1 MFMPR
6 TALTHALR
14 GRGKALAAGLGVA
27 AALAGAGSAS
37 AALTSGPVSATHL
50 SAPAHA
56 AELTS
61 HHVSATPVRITPTS
75 SVTQASS
82 GNPAPA
88 HAATGAVVSE
98 PTQAPSGS
106 PAPAQAA
113 TGAVVP
119 VPAKPAAAQPAPAQS
134 QPAAA
139 QPAAAPAA
147 QPAQPAAAPAAQPAQ
162 QTQQQQEQQQPVTQP
177 ASGPY
182 QIYDSTTPSS
192 IPAGQQAA
200 VYANG
205 TYAASPSQLAGHA
218 NTIWID
224 TNGSDPHANALDVE
238 PGDATP
244 QQAGQWVAQKLT
256 ETPNQVAIVYT
267 FRSDWPA
274 VQAAVGQLPQW
285 MQSHVRWWI
294 ADPTGVPHMVPGAS
308 ATQWYWGANYDIS
321 TANPGF

>member
-14 GRGKALAAGLGVA
+14 GRGKTLAAGLGIA
-27 AALAGAGSAS
+27 AAVAGAGSAS
-37 AALTSGPVSATHL
+37 AALTSSPVSATHL

-61 HHVSATPVRITPTS
+61 HHVSASPVRITPGAS
-75 SVTQASS
+75 GTQATTGSV
-82 GNPAPA
+82 APA
-88 HAATGAVVSE
+88 HAATGAVV
-98 PTQAPSGS
+98 
-106 PAPAQAA
+106 PAPVQ
-113 TGAVVP
+113 P
-119 VPAKPAAAQPAPAQS
+119 VAAQPTPAQS
-134 QPAAA
+134 QPTAA
-139 QPAAAPAA
+139 QPAAAPA
-147 QPAQPAAAPAAQPAQ
+147 
-162 QTQQQQEQQQPVTQP
+162 QTQQQQEQAQPVTQP

-200 VYANG
+200 VYADG
-205 TYAASPSQLAGHA
+205 TYAASPSQVAGHP
-218 NTIWID
+218 NTLWID
-224 TNGSDPHANALDVE
+224 TNGSDPRANALDVE

-256 ETPNQVAIVYT
+256 DTPNQVAIVYT

-274 VQAAVGQLPQW
+274 AQAAVGQLPQW

-308 ATQWYWGANYDIS
+308 ATQWYWGQNYDIS

>member
-14 GRGKALAAGLGVA
+14 GRGKTLVAGLGVA

-37 AALTSGPVSATHL
+37 AALTSSPVSSTHL

-61 HHVSATPVRITPTS
+61 HHVSASPVHITPVS
-75 SVTQASS
+75 GTQ
-82 GNPAPA
+82 
-88 HAATGAVVSE
+88 AATGTA
-98 PTQAPSGS
+98 THAP
-106 PAPAQAA
+106 AA

-119 VPAKPAAAQPAPAQS
+119 APAQTGVAQPAPAQS
-134 QPAAA
+134 QPTAA
-139 QPAAAPAA
+139 QPAAAPAG
-147 QPAQPAAAPAAQPAQ
+147 QPAAAQ
-162 QTQQQQEQQQPVTQP
+162 QTQQQQEQEHPVTQP

-200 VYANG
+200 VYADG
-205 TYAASPSQLAGHA
+205 TYAASPSQMAGHP
-218 NTIWID
+218 NTLWID

-256 ETPNQVAIVYT
+256 DTPNQVAIVYT

-274 VQAAVGQLPQW
+274 AQAAIGQLPQW

-308 ATQWYWGANYDIS
+308 ATQWYWGPNYDVS

>member
-14 GRGKALAAGLGVA
+14 GRGKTLVAGLGVA

-61 HHVSATPVRITPTS
+61 HHVSASPVRITPG
-75 SVTQASS
+75 ASATTGS
-82 GNPAPA
+82 PAPG
-88 HAATGAVVSE
+88 HAATGAVV
-98 PTQAPSGS
+98 
-106 PAPAQAA
+106 PATAQ
-113 TGAVVP
+113 
-119 VPAKPAAAQPAPAQS
+119 PAAAQPTPAQS
-134 QPAAA
+134 QPTAA
-139 QPAAAPAA
+139 QPAAAPA
-147 QPAQPAAAPAAQPAQ
+147 P
-162 QTQQQQEQQQPVTQP
+162 TQQQQEQEQPVTQA

-200 VYANG
+200 VYSDGA
-205 TYAASPSQLAGHA
+205 YAASPSQVAGHPG
-218 NTIWID
+218 TIWID
-224 TNGSDPHANALDVE
+224 TNGSNPSANALDVE

-244 QQAGQWVAQKLT
+244 AQAGQWVAQKLT
-256 ETPNQVAIVYT
+256 DTPDQVAIVYT
-267 FRSDWPA
+267 MRSDWPA

-308 ATQWYWGANYDIS
+308 ATQWYWGPSYDIS

>member
-14 GRGKALAAGLGVA
+14 GRGKTLAAGLGVA

-37 AALTSGPVSATHL
+37 AALTSSPVSATHL

-61 HHVSATPVRITPTS
+61 HHVSASPVHITPTTPA
-75 SVTQASS
+75 TQAASDS
-82 GNPAPA
+82 TAPA
-88 HAATGAVVSE
+88 AAATGAAVPG
-98 PTQAPSGS
+98 PTLHSAP
-106 PAPAQAA
+106 
-113 TGAVVP
+113 
-119 VPAKPAAAQPAPAQS
+119 AAQPAPAQT
-134 QPAAA
+134 Q
-139 QPAAAPAA
+139 
-147 QPAQPAAAPAAQPAQ
+147 QPAQATAAPTAQ
-162 QTQQQQEQQQPVTQP
+162 QTQQQQEQAPPVTQP

-200 VYANG
+200 VYADG
-205 TYAASPSQLAGHA
+205 TYAASPSQLAGHP
-218 NTIWID
+218 NTLWID

-274 VQAAVGQLPQW
+274 AQAAIGQLPQW

-308 ATQWYWGANYDIS
+308 ATQWYWGPNYDIS

>member
-6 TALTHALR
+6 TARLTHALR
-14 GRGKALAAGLGVA
+14 GRGKTLVAGLGVA

-37 AALTSGPVSATHL
+37 AVLTSSPVSATHL

-61 HHVSATPVRITPTS
+61 HHVSASPVHITPGTAGA
-75 SVTQASS
+75 TAS
-82 GNPAPA
+82 AAAA
-88 HAATGAVVSE
+88 HAATGAVV
-98 PTQAPSGS
+98 PST
-106 PAPAQAA
+106 P
-113 TGAVVP
+113 
-119 VPAKPAAAQPAPAQS
+119 

-139 QPAAAPAA
+139 QPTPAQSQPTAA
-147 QPAQPAAAPAAQPAQ
+147 QPAAVPAQSPAPAQPAQ
-162 QTQQQQEQQQPVTQP
+162 QTQQQEEQEQPVTQA

-200 VYANG
+200 VYSDGA
-205 TYAASPSQLAGHA
+205 YAATPSQVAGHPG
-218 NTIWID
+218 TIWID
-224 TNGSDPHANALDVE
+224 TNGSNPSANALDVE

-244 QQAGQWVAQKLT
+244 AQAGQWVAQKLT
-256 ETPNQVAIVYT
+256 DTPNQVAIVYT
-267 FRSDWPA
+267 MRSDWPA

-308 ATQWYWGANYDIS
+308 ATQWYWGPNYDIS
-321 TANPGF
+321 TASPGF

>member
-14 GRGKALAAGLGVA
+14 GRGKTLVAGLGVA

-37 AALTSGPVSATHL
+37 AALTSSPVTATHL

-61 HHVSATPVRITPTS
+61 HHVSASPVHR
-75 SVTQASS
+75 
-82 GNPAPA
+82 
-88 HAATGAVVSE
+88 
-98 PTQAPSGS
+98 
-106 PAPAQAA
+106 A

-119 VPAKPAAAQPAPAQS
+119 STSQPAAAQPTPAQS
-134 QPAAA
+134 QPTAA
-139 QPAAAPAA
+139 QPAAAPA
-147 QPAQPAAAPAAQPAQ
+147 
-162 QTQQQQEQQQPVTQP
+162 QTQQQQEQEPPVTQA

-200 VYANG
+200 VYSDGA
-205 TYAASPSQLAGHA
+205 YAASPSQVAGHPG
-218 NTIWID
+218 TIWID
-224 TNGSDPHANALDVE
+224 TNGSNPSANALDVE

-244 QQAGQWVAQKLT
+244 AQAGQWVAQKLT
-256 ETPNQVAIVYT
+256 DTPSQVAIVYT
-267 FRSDWPA
+267 MRSDWPA

-308 ATQWYWGANYDIS
+308 ATQWYWGPNYDIS
-321 TANPGF
+321 TASPGF

>member
-14 GRGKALAAGLGVA
+14 GRGKTLVAGLGVA

-37 AALTSGPVSATHL
+37 AALTSSPVSATHL

-61 HHVSATPVRITPTS
+61 SHVSASPVRVTPGAS
-75 SVTQASS
+75 ATQATT
-82 GNPAPA
+82 PA
-88 HAATGAVVSE
+88 HAATGAVV
-98 PTQAPSGS
+98 
-106 PAPAQAA
+106 PAPAQPVVPAHAA

-119 VPAKPAAAQPAPAQS
+119 APAQPAAPQPAPAQS
-134 QPAAA
+134 QPAPA
-139 QPAAAPAA
+139 QATAAPAA
-147 QPAQPAAAPAAQPAQ
+147 QPSQ
-162 QTQQQQEQQQPVTQP
+162 QTQQPVTQP

-182 QIYDSTTPSS
+182 QFYDSTTPSS

-200 VYANG
+200 VYADG
-205 TYAASPSQLAGHA
+205 AYAASPSQVAGHP

-267 FRSDWPA
+267 MRSDWPA

-308 ATQWYWGANYDIS
+308 ATQWSWGPNYDIS

>member
-6 TALTHALR
+6 TARLTHALR
-14 GRGKALAAGLGVA
+14 GRGKTLVAGLGVA

-37 AALTSGPVSATHL
+37 AVLTSGPATATHD
-50 SAPAHA
+50 SAAAHA
-56 AELTS
+56 AALTS
-61 HHVSATPVRITPTS
+61 HHVSASPVHITPAASATHAATS
-75 SVTQASS
+75 A
-82 GNPAPA
+82 PAPA
-88 HAATGAVVSE
+88 PSTHAATSAPAPAPSTHAATGAATSA
-98 PTQAPSGS
+98 PTQHSAPAAQPS
-106 PAPAQAA
+106 PAQAA
-113 TGAVVP
+113 P
-119 VPAKPAAAQPAPAQS
+119 LQ
-134 QPAAA
+134 A

-147 QPAQPAAAPAAQPAQ
+147 QPAPAQ
-162 QTQQQQEQQQPVTQP
+162 QTQQQEQQEQPVTQP

-200 VYANG
+200 VYSDGA
-205 TYAASPSQLAGHA
+205 YAASPSQVAGHP

-224 TNGSDPHANALDVE
+224 TNGSNPSANALDVE

-244 QQAGQWVAQKLT
+244 AQAAQWVAQKLT
-256 ETPNQVAIVYT
+256 DTPNQVAIVYT
-267 FRSDWPA
+267 MQSDWSA
-274 VQAAVGQLPQW
+274 VQQSVGQLPQW

-308 ATQWYWGANYDIS
+308 ATQWYWGPNYDIS

>member
-14 GRGKALAAGLGVA
+14 GRGKTLAAGLGVA

-37 AALTSGPVSATHL
+37 AALTSSPVSATHL

-61 HHVSATPVRITPTS
+61 HHVSASPVRITPSTS
-75 SVTQASS
+75 GTQATTASV
-82 GNPAPA
+82 APA
-88 HAATGAVVSE
+88 HAATGAVV
-98 PTQAPSGS
+98 
-106 PAPAQAA
+106 PAPAQ
-113 TGAVVP
+113 P
-119 VPAKPAAAQPAPAQS
+119 VAAQSTPAQS
-134 QPAAA
+134 QPTAA
-139 QPAAAPAA
+139 QPAAAPA
-147 QPAQPAAAPAAQPAQ
+147 
-162 QTQQQQEQQQPVTQP
+162 QTQQQQEQAQPVTQP

-200 VYANG
+200 VYADG
-205 TYAASPSQLAGHA
+205 TYAASPSQVAGHP

-224 TNGSDPHANALDVE
+224 TNGSDPRANALDVE

-244 QQAGQWVAQKLT
+244 TQAGQWVAQKLT
-256 ETPNQVAIVYT
+256 DTPNQVAIVYT

-274 VQAAVGQLPQW
+274 AQAAVGQLPQW

-308 ATQWYWGANYDIS
+308 ATQWYWGQNYDIS

>member
-14 GRGKALAAGLGVA
+14 GRGKTLAAGLGVA
-27 AALAGAGSAS
+27 AALAGVGSAS
-37 AALTSGPVSATHL
+37 AALTSSPVSATHL

-61 HHVSATPVRITPTS
+61 HRVSATPVHITPT
-75 SVTQASS
+75 T
-82 GNPAPA
+82 PA
-88 HAATGAVVSE
+88 
-98 PTQAPSGS
+98 TQAPSS
-106 PAPAQAA
+106 NTAPAQAA

-119 VPAKPAAAQPAPAQS
+119 GPTLHSAPVAQPAPAQT
-134 QPAAA
+134 Q
-139 QPAAAPAA
+139 
-147 QPAQPAAAPAAQPAQ
+147 QPAQATAAPTAQ
-162 QTQQQQEQQQPVTQP
+162 QTQQQEEQAQPVTQP

-200 VYANG
+200 VYADG
-205 TYAASPSQLAGHA
+205 TYAASPSQVAGHP
-218 NTIWID
+218 NTLWID

-274 VQAAVGQLPQW
+274 AQAAIGQLPQW

-308 ATQWYWGANYDIS
+308 ATQWYWGPNYDIS